1 MRNQLNHGFK
11 RRKRLPTPIDGNIGK
26 ESMLDLVPFAC
37 GWRQMANGNS
47 QTRLIGQVLYLL
59 FPEPIARPV
68 RATTISH
75 DQEFCTG
82 WIQFAANALPPPS
95 DALDR
100 KLGGLMVNPHVDEAA
115 ILQQI
120 IDPIGDRFAISDGEV
135 IIDVDRRL
143 LPAGLPFSSAVLE
156 IPDEFFLLTID
167 GNDRLPLGFK
177 SFARAIDVLKLGIP
191 VGMRGALNPLLV
203 GFE

>member
-1 MRNQLNHGFK
+1 
-11 RRKRLPTPIDGNIGK
+11 
-26 ESMLDLVPFAC
+26 MLDLVPFAR
-37 GWRQMANGNS
+37 GRRQMANGNT
-47 QTRLIGQVLYLL
+47 QTSLIGQVLYLV

-75 DQEFCTG
+75 DEEFCTG
-82 WIQFAANALPPPS
+82 WIQFAANAFPPAP

-100 KLGGLMVNPHVDEAA
+100 KLGGLMIDPHVDEAA

-120 IDPIGDRFAISDGEV
+120 IDPIRDRFPISDGEV
-135 IIDVDRRL
+135 IINTDWRL
-143 LPAGLPFSSAVLE
+143 LPSGLPFSSAVFE

-177 SFARAIDVLKLGIP
+177 GFARAIDVLKLGIP
-191 VGMRGALNPLLV
+191 VCMRGTQSPLLV
-203 GFE
+203 GFEGKAQLV